1 MPDASADCAFLPQLS
16 QSLNDTQTFSAVFI
30 ISVPHSTRVRVQLP
44 SSLSHFSFF
53 LSSRVAQDF
62 SSLRYSSCF
71 HYSLRSVQG
80 LFVFT
85 VVDHPSYSR
94 QDSNPHCTDPKSV
107 VSCRWTTGAKSSQRE
122 SNPQLLVRSQMF
134 YPLNYTMLNKTVSSF
149 LSVPVGGLLNQ
160 NHDKF

>member
-62 SSLRYSSCF
+62 SSL
-71 HYSLRSVQG
+71 
-80 LFVFT
+80 LFMFPLLFT
-85 VVDHPSYSR
+85 K
-94 QDSNPHCTDPKSV
+94 CA
-107 VSCRWTTGAKSSQRE
+107 G
-122 SNPQLLVRSQMF
+122 
-134 YPLNYTMLNKTVSSF
+134 SF
-149 LSVPVGGLLNQ
+149 LFSQWLTIHHTPGRIRTHTAQILSLLSPAVGLLEQ
-160 NHDKF
+160 NHHRGSRTPSFWFVAKCFIH

>member
-30 ISVPHSTRVRVQLP
+30 ISVPRSTRVRVQLP

-80 LFVFT
+80 LFL
-85 VVDHPSYSR
+85 
-94 QDSNPHCTDPKSV
+94 
-107 VSCRWTTGAKSSQRE
+107 SSQWLTIHHTPGRIRTHTAQIL
-122 SNPQLLVRSQMF
+122 SLLSPAV
-134 YPLNYTMLNKTVSSF
+134 
-149 LSVPVGGLLNQ
+149 GLLEQ
-160 NHDKF
+160 NHHRGSRTPSFWFVAKCFIH